1 MSQTIYTIINI
12 FTLLI
17 LVLIIGFFSSSE
29 TAFLALTNI
38 KVRQMLKNKQKGIKK
53 VAYLK
58 TNMDNL
64 LTVVLIGTNFVNTL
78 AASIATTLAVSLLGN
93 TGIGIATIVI
103 TFVVTIFG
111 SIVPK
116 TIAGVEPEKVATKN
130 APMLYALNIIFFPLV
145 WFFSMF
151 SKAVIF
157 IMTKI
162 WKKNEAII
170 TEEELK
176 TLIDVGE
183 SEGTLETNE
192 KTMLNR
198 IIKISDLHIYNIM
211 KHRSLITPIS
221 INATRQEAV
230 ELFKQ
235 TKYSRLPVYENSKE
249 TIVGVLDYKNVLFNQ
264 ETHSEGN
271 SYIKQNMSEPL
282 FIPETFSIIETIQS
296 FREKKQSFAVALDE
310 QGCTSGIITRDDV
323 LRAVFGSM
331 TEEYA
336 NTGIEPEL
344 RVKVISSNEFI
355 IPGDLK
361 LTDVNNILN
370 LNLESNDYNTLGGWL
385 LEHFDALPSTG
396 EALKY
401 NDLLFIVK
409 DQAQRRIQ
417 SVLVRLNSPKLL
429 QAKK

>member
-183 SEGTLETNE
+183 
-192 KTMLNR
+192 
-198 IIKISDLHIYNIM
+198 KI
-211 KHRSLITPIS
+211 
-221 INATRQEAV
+221 
-230 ELFKQ
+230 
-235 TKYSRLPVYENSKE
+235 
-249 TIVGVLDYKNVLFNQ
+249 G
-264 ETHSEGN
+264 
-271 SYIKQNMSEPL
+271 
-282 FIPETFSIIETIQS
+282 
-296 FREKKQSFAVALDE
+296 
-310 QGCTSGIITRDDV
+310 
-323 LRAVFGSM
+323 RAHV
-331 TEEYA
+331 
-336 NTGIEPEL
+336 
-344 RVKVISSNEFI
+344 
-355 IPGDLK
+355 
-361 LTDVNNILN
+361 
-370 LNLESNDYNTLGGWL
+370 
-385 LEHFDALPSTG
+385 
-396 EALKY
+396 
-401 NDLLFIVK
+401 
-409 DQAQRRIQ
+409 
-417 SVLVRLNSPKLL
+417 
-429 QAKK
+429 